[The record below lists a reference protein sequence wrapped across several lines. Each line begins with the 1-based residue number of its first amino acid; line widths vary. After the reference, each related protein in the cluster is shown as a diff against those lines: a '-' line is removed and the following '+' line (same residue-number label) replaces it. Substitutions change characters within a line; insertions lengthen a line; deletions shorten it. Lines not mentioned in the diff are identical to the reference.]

1 MDAQL
6 ELRVEEPDYQSV
18 VCMGMHMWYR
28 TPTLPS
34 GDEISE
40 INQLNQIS
48 DGGEEGDGGENSEVG
63 NNDEGTK

>member
-28 TPTLPS
+28 TPTPPS

-48 DGGEEGDGGENSEVG
+48 EESDGGEEG
-63 NNDEGTK
+63 EGME

>member
-6 ELRVEEPDYQSV
+6 ELRVEEPDYKSV

-28 TPTLPS
+28 TPTPPS
-34 GDEISE
+34 GDEIGE

-48 DGGEEGDGGENSEVG
+48 EDSNGGDGGEAG
-63 NNDEGTK
+63 EGIE

>member
-28 TPTLPS
+28 TPTPPS

-40 INQLNQIS
+40 INQLNQIGEES
-48 DGGEEGDGGENSEVG
+48 DGGEEG
-63 NNDEGTK
+63 EGMG

>member
-28 TPTLPS
+28 TPTPPS
-34 GDEISE
+34 GDEMGE

-48 DGGEEGDGGENSEVG
+48 EDSDGGGGEEG
-63 NNDEGTK
+63 EGME

>member
-28 TPTLPS
+28 TPTPPS
-34 GDEISE
+34 GDEIGE
-40 INQLNQIS
+40 INQLNQLNQISEYS
-48 DGGEEGDGGENSEVG
+48 DGGEEG
-63 NNDEGTK
+63 EGME